1 MLPVSSE
8 DKPHLCD
15 GTYRDCV
22 TESGHFC
29 KAGDTTDDACECND
43 DMSNCQTSP
52 LIEDCRDVGYSD
64 GQNTPFNQDK
74 NNECRFI
81 DNQYYKG
88 FIDGCIDA
96 GNTKEICEYFTDE

>member
-8 DKPHLCD
+8 DKPPLCD

-22 TESGHFC
+22 TES
-29 KAGDTTDDACECND
+29 
-43 DMSNCQTSP
+43 
-52 LIEDCRDVGYSD
+52 